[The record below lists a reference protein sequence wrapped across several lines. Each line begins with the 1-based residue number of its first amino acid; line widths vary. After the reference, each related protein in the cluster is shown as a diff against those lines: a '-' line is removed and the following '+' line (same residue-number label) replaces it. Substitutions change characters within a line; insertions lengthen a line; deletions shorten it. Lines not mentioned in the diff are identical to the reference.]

1 MKKFVKIT
9 TGLLCLSLLAS
20 CAANTAD
27 GQGEGASDQADT
39 SIEESSEKSNAIVF
53 TDETKD
59 MSEDIIAQLDVIS
72 ANYDHLAAD
81 FSQYDSESLNSSHIA
96 VTDLNR
102 NGRLEVIVSCC
113 MGSGAFSTTVMYEV
127 TEDRTKLE
135 RFKVRGEN
143 EPDRDGD
150 FVRGSAKEI
159 DTETYECYEKDGT
172 YYYLL
177 TNYTS
182 AGWSAKYIGYISYS
196 FNGQVDKDFIGGCDI
211 SADMD
216 TKKINTWLDDSHGKY
231 FKDGESYAEH
241 MTSYWNGYTKQKPC
255 EVKWIPFPSKEAF
268 AGCVR
273 DSYNAFNPNSEEVIV
288 TDYDY
293 KKSFEGYYEDDY
305 EYVIQETMPGY

>member
-20 CAANTAD
+20 CSANVAD
-27 GQGEGASDQADT
+27 GQGEGSSDQSDT
-39 SIEESSEKSNAIVF
+39 SIEESTEKSNAIVF

-59 MSEDIIAQLDVIS
+59 VSEDIVAQLDLIS
-72 ANYDHLAAD
+72 GNYDYLSAD
-81 FSQYDSESLNSSHIA
+81 FSQYGEDSLNSSHMA

-102 NGRLEVIVSCC
+102 NGRLEVIISCC
-113 MGSGAFSTTVMYEV
+113 MGSGAFSTTAMYEV

-135 RFKVRGEN
+135 RFKVRGET

-150 FVRGSAKEI
+150 FVRGSAKDI
-159 DTETYECYEKDGT
+159 DTEIYECYEKDGK

-177 TNYTS
+177 TDYVS
-182 AGWSAKYIGYISYS
+182 AGWAAKYLGYISYS
-196 FNGQVDKDFIGGCDI
+196 FDGQVDKYFIGGCEIDVRQN
-211 SADMD
+211 D
-216 TKKINTWLDDSHGKY
+216 KKINTWLDDSHGKC

-255 EVKWIPFPSKEAF
+255 EVKYIPFPSQEAF

-273 DSYNAFNPNSEEVIV
+273 DSYNAFNTESSEVIT

-293 KKSFEGYYEDDY
+293 KKSFEGYYDDDF
-305 EYVIQETMPGY
+305 EYVIQETRP